1 MPATQEQGP
10 GSPNRILPSMT
21 RILAALALV
30 GLLATACTANESAEV
45 VTSTSAATPVTTLP
59 PPSVTTTT
67 AAQTSTSSTTTTTI
81 APVDFS
87 CDVTARTTIEGYTQ
101 GCEVF
106 GLTILAG
113 EAVEPSA
120 VIAQAERVFHML
132 AQRPDLQDA
141 LVGAGLS
148 GRVIGEDQ
156 RITDLSEF
164 TELYDQ
170 YPGTDWDRRGRSFPG
185 TDLVPAFAG
194 AEENLLCLEGDR
206 YEGEDEFVRSF
217 ALTIKRF
224 ALEAVD
230 PATVLAIEQA
240 YGRAIAQG
248 LWENT
253 LAEINADE
261 YWMEGTQSY
270 FDANLEDTAE
280 EREPNSE
287 HNAVNT
293 RIELEE
299 YDGPLFA
306 IARSVYG
313 DTEWRPTC
321 G

>member
-1 MPATQEQGP
+1 MVRVIAT
-10 GSPNRILPSMT
+10 
-21 RILAALALV
+21 LALV
-30 GLLATACTANESAEV
+30 GLLAAACTANESAEV
-45 VTSTSAATPVTTLP
+45 VTSTTVAAPVTTLP
-59 PPSVTTTT
+59 PPSTATTTSP
-67 AAQTSTSSTTTTTI
+67 ATSTSSTTTTTTT
-81 APVDFS
+81 APIDFS
-87 CDVTARTTIEGYTQ
+87 CDVTAMTTIEGYTQ
-101 GCEVF
+101 GCEVL

-113 EAVEPSA
+113 EAVDPSA
-120 VIAQAERVFHML
+120 VGGAAERVFHML
-132 AQRPDLQDA
+132 AQRSDLQDA

-156 RITDLSEF
+156 RITDLPEF

-194 AEENLLCLEGDR
+194 AEENLRCLEGDR

-287 HNAVNT
+287 HNAVNS

-306 IARSVYG
+306 IAQSVYG

-321 G
+321 S